1 MMEFKSNEIFAE
13 RNSPSDEELVCI
25 SVLVKNGDFVLKNR
39 VIYEIEGAK
48 AIFEVVSESDGY
60 FYSIVKEGDI
70 FKVGQKI
77 GYLKEIEIE
86 NFSETL
92 IDQDLT
98 MISVNGQ
105 NEVSATRFSEPALL
119 YLENQSNNQELIAKF
134 KNSTTL
140 ITLAMIKEVEEELKR
155 ATPKM
160 SSIESEFW
168 SKFVSESAAEDCCI
182 LIGGGYGAIQTLD
195 LLNQIGG
202 MKPIGYL
209 SDFSENLISQIGLP
223 NLGSAT
229 RESIQSAREKF
240 PDAKVVLTVGSSPEF
255 RFKVSNL
262 SEELGFSLETLIHPS
277 AIVSSNVQIG
287 TGTLI
292 FANVHIGTG
301 THIGKACFISSNSS
315 IEHHNAIG
323 DGFCTGPNLNTSGGV
338 EIGEKVRFGIGV
350 SVEPG
355 IVVGS
360 NCTVA
365 SGLVI
370 TKNVGEGSVQKAR
383 N

>member
-1 MMEFKSNEIFAE
+1 MVEFKDTEIFAE

-25 SVLVKNGDFVLKNR
+25 AVLFKNGDFVHKNR

-48 AIFEVVSESDGY
+48 AIFEVVSEYDGY

-77 GYLKEIEIE
+77 GYIKEVEIE

-92 IDQDLT
+92 QDQDFT
-98 MISVNGQ
+98 TISVIGK
-105 NEVSATRFSEPALL
+105 NETTTAKFSEPALL
-119 YLENQSNNQELIAKF
+119 YLASILNREELIEKL
-134 KNSTTL
+134 KDSKTL
-140 ITLAMIKEVEEELKR
+140 VTVAMIKEAEVDLKK
-155 ATPKM
+155 ATPEL
-160 SSIESEFW
+160 SLTESAFW
-168 SKFVSESAAEDCCI
+168 SKFKSEPSIKDCCI

-195 LLNQIGG
+195 LLNQLGV

-209 SDFSENLISQIGLP
+209 SDSSENLIDQINVP
-223 NLGSAT
+223 NLGSVAAD
-229 RESIQSAREKF
+229 SINVVREKF
-240 PDAKVVLTVGSSPEF
+240 PNVRLVLTVGSSSKF
-255 RFKVSNL
+255 RLRAAKL
-262 SEELGFSLETLIHPS
+262 SEELGFNLETLIHPT
-277 AIVSSNVQIG
+277 AVISSNVHIG
-287 TGTLI
+287 SGTLI

-301 THIGKACFISSNSS
+301 TLIGKACFISSNSS
-315 IEHHNAIG
+315 IEHHNVIG

-338 EIGEKVRFGIGV
+338 VIGEQVRFGMSV

-355 IVVGS
+355 IVIGS
-360 NCTVA
+360 KSTVA

-370 TKNVGEGSVQKAR
+370 TKDLAEGSFQKAR